1 MPARSW
7 GTRPWGRSGNRDSS
21 DFCPPELRKRRGNQG
36 ITESPRH
43 PSVQG
48 IDSRLSQQDLLR
60 ERVIVGDDFC
70 WAWGDGEGGVGS
82 SLRYVGGV
90 DVSFAKD
97 DPSIACGALV
107 VKASAP
113 GVIHEVYDVAR
124 LTVPYVPGFLAFR
137 EAPILLRLLE
147 KMKRDAPLSIL
158 RFHTTCFCHDKYFMF
173 RSNLFM
179 MFILLELSLDL
190 VIILISKSEIS
201 YCLQVLMVDGNGV
214 LHPRGFG
221 LACHLGVL
229 ANLPTI
235 GIGKNLHH
243 VDGLTL
249 SRVRKLL
256 QDPAN
261 ISKDLV
267 TLMGDSGRI
276 WGAAMRSSSGSSKP
290 IFVSV
295 GHRLSLESCISIVR
309 MCCKHRVPEPIRQ
322 ADIRSRRHLLNTQ
335 GTTPE

>member
-1 MPARSW
+1 MDALTPTS
-7 GTRPWGRSGNRDSS
+7 SGERDRAA
-21 DFCPPELRKRRGNQG
+21 P
-36 ITESPRH
+36 
-43 PSVQG
+43 
-48 IDSRLSQQDLLR
+48 LSYQHTWIKQQDLLR

-70 WAWGDGEGGVGS
+70 WASGDGEGGVGS

-107 VKASAP
+107 VVDLQQRTQCGESESAP

-147 KMKRDAPLSIL
+147 KMKHDAP
-158 RFHTTCFCHDKYFMF
+158 
-173 RSNLFM
+173 
-179 MFILLELSLDL
+179 SL
-190 VIILISKSEIS
+190 
-201 YCLQVLMVDGNGV
+201 YPQVLMVDGNGV